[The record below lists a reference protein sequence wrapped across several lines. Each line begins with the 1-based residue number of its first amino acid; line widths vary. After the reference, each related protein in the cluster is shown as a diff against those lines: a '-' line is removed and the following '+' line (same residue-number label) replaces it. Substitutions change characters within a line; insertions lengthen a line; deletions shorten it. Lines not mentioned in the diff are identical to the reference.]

1 MAINF
6 ILLGI
11 LGLLIYVWSQ
21 EWIGHWAIL
30 PAFLTVFLP
39 NFIQE
44 TPLISLSILLAI
56 ASLFNFLLHP
66 SKLNIIIA
74 GLGLGAAQLAEP
86 SNLILLPYYLIIAC
100 FFYFI
105 SLARNWEYAPLLGHS
120 LELND
125 LGRRLFNYLKSL
137 IFIFTIAAI
146 VFYIAKILP
155 NFDFQAGYQT
165 LVNHLQQ
172 DIWHWRPLG
181 INNIVQQPP
190 SAIILAGLSLLFFI
204 INFLSSAKNA
214 QKLFWMGNNFIEL
227 ALIIFIL
234 FYWSFGG
241 AVTPVLPVLY
251 LLISRPL
258 KNLVARKNQKEIMI
272 VVGHEA
278 LSFSVRWLVLFTL
291 LLWYFVNTV
300 YLYLQ

>member
-1 MAINF
+1 M
-6 ILLGI
+6 
-11 LGLLIYVWSQ
+11 
-21 EWIGHWAIL
+21 
-30 PAFLTVFLP
+30 
-39 NFIQE
+39 
-44 TPLISLSILLAI
+44 
-56 ASLFNFLLHP
+56 
-66 SKLNIIIA
+66 
-74 GLGLGAAQLAEP
+74 AEP